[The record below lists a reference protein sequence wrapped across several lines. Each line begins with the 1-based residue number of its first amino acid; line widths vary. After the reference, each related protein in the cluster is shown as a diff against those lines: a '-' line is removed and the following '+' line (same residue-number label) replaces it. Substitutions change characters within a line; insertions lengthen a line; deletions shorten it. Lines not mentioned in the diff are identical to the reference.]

1 MRISPEGAWLDGRLL
16 PVEGEPNEKSLLTTI
31 YKQMIGDYPKYYK
44 MDGLCRLGF
53 IASELLLQAEKME
66 GISIKEHQRN
76 RGVVLFNRSSSISS
90 DKNT

>member
-1 MRISPEGAWLDGRLL
+1 
-16 PVEGEPNEKSLLTTI
+16 
-31 YKQMIGDYPKYYK
+31 MIGDYPKYYK

-90 DKNT
+90 DKKYLASIADKENYFPKSVCLCVHLTEYCYW